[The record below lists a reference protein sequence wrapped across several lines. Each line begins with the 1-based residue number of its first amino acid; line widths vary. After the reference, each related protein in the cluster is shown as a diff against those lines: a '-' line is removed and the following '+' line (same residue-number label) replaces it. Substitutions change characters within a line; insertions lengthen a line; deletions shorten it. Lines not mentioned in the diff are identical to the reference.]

1 MRNCVDVLLL
11 DVLTAWQEAMQQ
23 KLQADVVT
31 AACCIGAFGSS
42 HRWEEAWREKW

>member
-1 MRNCVDVLLL
+1 MARL
-11 DVLTAWQEAMQQ
+11 QEAVQQ

-42 HRWEEAWREKW
+42 QRWEEALGEKIIRCEVEIWGT